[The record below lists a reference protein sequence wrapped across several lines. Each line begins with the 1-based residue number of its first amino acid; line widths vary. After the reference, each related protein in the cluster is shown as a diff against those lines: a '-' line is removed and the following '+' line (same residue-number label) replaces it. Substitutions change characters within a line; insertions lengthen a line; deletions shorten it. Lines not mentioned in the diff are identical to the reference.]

1 MRLRIVVAVLLIV
14 AGGLILAGSLSWS
27 KRNDV
32 VNLGS
37 VRVSTTEKKTIPPWI
52 GGVVAGVGLLLIFA
66 GAGKQR

>member
-27 KRNDV
+27 RRNDA

-37 VRVSTTEKKTIPPWI
+37 VRVSTTEKQTIPPWI
-52 GGVVAGVGLLLIFA
+52 GGVVAAAGLLLIFA

>member
-52 GGVVAGVGLLLIFA
+52 GGVVAGAGLLLIFA